1 MDNNQAQK
9 SGYKSELY
17 TAEAKKSRFYR
28 IAERRTNRIL
38 ENLRLLGNTSNKTLY
53 KYTDDEVNKI
63 FKAIDEKILEIK
75 GKFKTTKQKEQF
87 KL

>member
-9 SGYKSELY
+9 SAYNRELY
-17 TAEAKKSRFYR
+17 TSEAKTRRFYR

-38 ENLRLLGNTSNKTLY
+38 ENLRLLGNTANKTLY
-53 KYTDDEVNKI
+53 RYTDEELNKI
-63 FKAIDEKILEIK
+63 FKAIDEKVLEIK
-75 GKFKTTKQKEQF
+75 GKFKTSKQKVQF

>member
-9 SGYKSELY
+9 SEYKRELY
-17 TAEAKKSRFYR
+17 TPEAKISRFYR

-38 ENLRLLGNTSNKTLY
+38 EDLRLLGNTSNKTLY
-53 KYTDDEVNKI
+53 KYTDEELNKI
-63 FKAIDEKILEIK
+63 FKAIDEKLLEIK
-75 GKFKTTKQKEQF
+75 GKFKTTKQKTQF